1 MSIEIGIVYTTI
13 TLILAVAGF
22 YIGQKKSS
30 KDDGMTLGQFIG
42 EMRTEIASIKE
53 MINEL
58 KSDHK
63 EVDGKIKD
71 AIAEHVK
78 VYHKWGGYYG

>member
-1 MSIEIGIVYTTI
+1 MTVEIGII
-13 TLILAVAGF
+13 ISLIGCIVGIAGF
-22 YIGQKKSS
+22 IIGQKKAG
-30 KDDGMTLGQFIG
+30 KDDGLSLGSFMG
-42 EMRTEIASIKE
+42 EMRAEIASIKE

-71 AIAEHVK
+71 AIADHVK
-78 VYHKWGGYYG
+78 AYHEKG

>member
-1 MSIEIGIVYTTI
+1 MVW
-13 TLILAVAGF
+13 LC
-22 YIGQKKSS
+22 
-30 KDDGMTLGQFIG
+30 GQFIG

-63 EVDGKIKD
+63 EVDGKIKE

-78 VYHKWGGYYG
+78 AYHK

>member
-1 MSIEIGIVYTTI
+1 MECLCGS
-13 TLILAVAGF
+13 F
-22 YIGQKKSS
+22 
-30 KDDGMTLGQFIG
+30 MG
-42 EMRTEIASIKE
+42 EMRAEIASIKE

-63 EVDGKIKD
+63 EVDGKIKE

-78 VYHKWGGYYG
+78 AYHK